1 MFPNMFVTLGEYGD
15 LTHLGSGKSLFYII
29 KQIGSSLDFIIHF
42 LDVNYHTK
50 GR

>member
-1 MFPNMFVTLGEYGD
+1 MFPNMYVTLGEYGD
-15 LTHLGSGKSLFYII
+15 MTHLVSGKSLFYII

-42 LDVNYHTK
+42 LDVSYHTK